1 MTPMFVTTSALALL
15 IAGPMAAQTQADQQ
29 QDAEQPQEQAMAA
42 EGPFVQPQEADLFA
56 TRLMGVQVFA
66 PGGAVQEDAFA
77 NFAAQGQ
84 HTVDTAVLAEF
95 VEVGQVSDV
104 LLTRDGDL
112 RAVVIALGT
121 PVVEEGATP
130 PTQGTAVAPAPPAG
144 TGVAPGTG
152 VAGFG
157 FEVAIEAGQVAFVS
171 DETVPTLTFAIIG
184 VDAQSLRE
192 APMVE
197 REMAAA
203 PGALT
208 APGAQP
214 GMGWRW
220 GRAPMT
226 APAITMEGYAPTP
239 VAEVSLDELTG
250 ANVYGADGEIIG
262 NVGDVVLGADGMAE
276 YALVDIGGFLGIGTR
291 EVAIGFD
298 EMTVLQDA
306 NFEDLQVHVGAT
318 RQTLE
323 QMPEHQVQ

>member
-1 MTPMFVTTSALALL
+1 M
-15 IAGPMAAQTQADQQ
+15 
-29 QDAEQPQEQAMAA
+29 QPQEQAMAA

-56 TRLMGVQVFA
+56 TRLMGIQAFA
-66 PGGAVQEDAFA
+66 PGEAGQEGAFA
-77 NFAAQGQ
+77 DFAAGGQ
-84 HTVDTAVLAEF
+84 HTIDTAMLAEF

-121 PVVEEGATP
+121 PVVEDGATP
-130 PTQGTAVAPAPPAG
+130 PAQGTAVAPAPPAG

-171 DETVPTLTFAIIG
+171 DEAVPTLTFAVLG

-197 REMAAA
+197 RDMAAAA

-214 GMGWRW
+214 GTRDWRW

-239 VAEVSLDELTG
+239 VAEVSLDDLTG

-262 NVGDVVLGADGMAE
+262 NVGDVVLGADGTAE